1 VRSQKDKKGSVS
13 GILAEEVKKMKAKG
27 FICAMWIVFL
37 SINLGFGSG
46 EKIPMWSV
54 NAGGNIHSY
63 STDYKL
69 SGSAAQP
76 VAGHN
81 NSVNNHAYAGFC
93 SPWLRQVSTDVEEE
107 KNETLPLTFSLS
119 QNYPNPFN
127 PQTVIQYALPH
138 EGHVNILVYNVLG
151 QKVKVLKDEVE
162 EAGYKTLTWDGKDET
177 GSEVASGI
185 YFYRLQAKNFV
196 KCKKMLLLK

>member
-1 VRSQKDKKGSVS
+1 
-13 GILAEEVKKMKAKG
+13 MKVKG
-27 FICAMWIVFL
+27 FICAICIVFV

-54 NAGGNIHSY
+54 NAGGNIHSS
-63 STDYKL
+63 STGYKL

-76 VAGHN
+76 VTGHN
-81 NSVNNHAYAGFC
+81 SGDSNHSYAGFWN
-93 SPWLRQVSTDVEEE
+93 PWLRQVSTDVEEE
-107 KNETLPLTFSLS
+107 ENETLPLTFSLS

-127 PQTVIQYALPH
+127 PQTVIEYALPH
-138 EGHVNILVYNVLG
+138 ESHVNILVYNILG

-162 EAGYKTLTWDGKDET
+162 EAGHKIVTWDGKDET

-185 YFYRLQAKNFV
+185 YFYRIQVGDFV